1 MLILAPK
8 INDTAMAAEAVGAS
22 TVTKA
27 PWAMT
32 GSIGSSRKNTAVET
46 VNWNNNNQKSNIV
59 KRIFL
64 TSNEL
69 NEKNNIKK
77 MK

>member
-8 INDTAMAAEAVGAS
+8 INDTAIAAEAVGAS

-27 PWAMT
+27 PWAM
-32 GSIGSSRKNTAVET
+32 IGSMGSNKKNTAVET
-46 VNWNNNNQKSNIV
+46 ISWNNSNQKSNIV
-59 KRIFL
+59 NRIFL

-69 NEKNNIKK
+69 NEKNSIRK